1 MSHRPLRLAGTRTI
15 LRVPHWRHLLIW
27 SAGAVLAT
35 TAAAVSTIELRSGAS
50 VSGDILVEK
59 ADRLVVDLGYTVIE
73 IPRDEVTR
81 VVAESTEEG
90 GQDVVEA
97 SGDLYRTAS
106 NQPVLP
112 VKQNVDRVAEAV
124 VQVRTPVGL
133 GSGFIIH
140 RDGYVV
146 TNHHV
151 ISGEYDI
158 SITQY
163 KNGGSNLERVAYSKV
178 RIVALDARLDL
189 ALLKIETPE
198 PQTFPTVPLGD
209 SQSVGEG
216 QTVFAIGSPLGLER
230 TVSQGII
237 SLRNRALGGLL
248 YLQTTT
254 QINPGNSGG
263 PLFNLR
269 GEVVGVNNMKPM
281 MTGIEGLNFAIPVSV
296 LKTFIINRD
305 AYAFDPRNPNAGF
318 RYLQPS
324 SFPREDLDGTTP

>member
-1 MSHRPLRLAGTRTI
+1 MTHPPHPPSTGKRRPSWRGPRRALWSVAVLLA
-15 LRVPHWRHLLIW
+15 PP
-27 SAGAVLAT
+27 AGAV
-35 TAAAVSTIELRSGAS
+35 STVELRSGAA

-59 ADRLVVDLGYTVIE
+59 ADRLVLDLGFTVLE
-73 IPRDEVTR
+73 IPRDEVVQ
-81 VVAESTEEG
+81 VVAEAAGEG
-90 GQDVVEA
+90 NNDPAQGTT
-97 SGDLYRTAS
+97 DLYRTAT

-140 RDGYVV
+140 PDGYVI

-151 ISGEYDI
+151 IAGEYDI
-158 SITQY
+158 SVTRY
-163 KNGGSNLERVAYSKV
+163 RHSGSSLERVAYGKV
-178 RIVALDARLDL
+178 RIIALDGRLDL
-189 ALLKIETPE
+189 ALLKIDASDGTR
-198 PQTFPTVPLGD
+198 FPTVPLGD
-209 SQSVGEG
+209 SQAIGEG

-296 LKTFIINRD
+296 LKTFLANRD
-305 AYAFDPRNPNAGF
+305 AFAFDPRNPNAGF

-324 SFPREDLDGTTP
+324 SLPAADAADATP